1 MQAVGF
7 LHIPY
12 LAPWHKMWFTPCIG
26 LYAYRFP
33 VLIYMHH
40 TCPLNSTSA
49 DFKHN
54 KDVVLDVLVDK
65 VTNVKTV
72 VPEAW
77 GVCTKY

>member
-1 MQAVGF
+1 
-7 LHIPY
+7 
-12 LAPWHKMWFTPCIG
+12 
-26 LYAYRFP
+26 
-33 VLIYMHH
+33 MHH